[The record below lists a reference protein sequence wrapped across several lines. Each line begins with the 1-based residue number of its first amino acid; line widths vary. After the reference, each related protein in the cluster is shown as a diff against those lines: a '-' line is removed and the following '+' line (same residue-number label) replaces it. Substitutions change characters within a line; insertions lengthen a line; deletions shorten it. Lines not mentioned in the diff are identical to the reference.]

1 MTEKESDTAIKELEE
16 TLIEIERKIKS
27 FKILDLPQ
35 VDWQLYALL
44 RRLGLTKYEI
54 QAYVALVGN
63 SPKTISQLA
72 GSGARTGIPQPRAY
86 DVLGSLVKYGLVEEC
101 TTGKAKRRSRIFRAI
116 PPKEGLNNL
125 MTFFLY
131 AKDHALTQL
140 EALMVKEEPSYG
152 GIWEI
157 SSKEYIVRAA
167 KRVIKQAQYEILI
180 AGEIYFLKKIISSLK
195 SIQKQK
201 GILVSIITKSEKDN
215 HVEDILDWVKFF
227 KIRYRRAFSM
237 GYIVSDRQRALQWTR
252 NMAIGQEIENL
263 EVIHTLIDHFFF
275 SNWHIGRSLTNIYNK
290 ELQRQYP
297 LTTVNIQTA
306 IDEVEFLL
314 QQNHIPYVEVDGVLI
329 NSGKRKN
336 LKGKVIRTEK
346 NWGTGTFSIIVNSNG
361 KEWSVG
367 GMLASI
373 EDITANSIVIDHGH

>member
-1 MTEKESDTAIKELEE
+1 MKETESETAIKELED

-27 FKILDLPQ
+27 FKILNLPQ

-54 QAYVALVGN
+54 QAYIALVSMG
-63 SPKTISQLA
+63 PQTISQLT
-72 GSGARTGIPQPRAY
+72 GSESKTGIPQPRAY

-101 TTGKAKRRSRIFRAI
+101 TTGKMKRRTKIFRAI

-131 AKDHALTQL
+131 AKDKALSQL
-140 EALMVKEEPSYG
+140 ETLMLKEESSYG

-167 KRVIKQAQYEILI
+167 KRVIKRAQYEILI
-180 AGEIYFLKKIISSLK
+180 VGELNFLKKIIPTIK
-195 SIQKQK
+195 SIQRQKQ
-201 GILVSIITKSEKDN
+201 ILVSIITKSERN
-215 HVEDILDWVKFF
+215 GQVEEILEWIKFS
-227 KIRYRRAFSM
+227 KIRYRPAFSM
-237 GYIVSDRQRALQWTR
+237 GYIVVDRLRALQWTR
-252 NMAIGQEIENL
+252 NMSIGQEIENI

-275 SNWHIGRSLTNIYNK
+275 SNWHLGRSLTDIYNK
-290 ELQRQYP
+290 GLQRRYP
-297 LTTVNIQTA
+297 LTTINIQTA
-306 IDEVEFLL
+306 IDEIEFLF
-314 QQNHIPYVEVDGVLI
+314 QQNHIPYVEV
-329 NSGKRKN
+329 SGTIITTGKKKN
-336 LKGKVIRTEK
+336 LKGKVIRSEK
-346 NWGTGTFSIIVNSNG
+346 NWGAGTFSIIMNSNG

-373 EDITANSIVIDHGH
+373 EDITADAVIIDYEH